1 MSASL
6 VTGANFGRKSNFR
19 TSDMLPIAETLS
31 ASGELKQIVCQINA
45 GSPFPGTVG
54 AIPNIVRFP
63 LRVLEKYAGLSL
75 SRQVQD
81 RIFDFFA
88 AWRLK
93 RVDVT
98 FIHGGFF
105 MPRTVARARALGN
118 TVVDISVN
126 AEIASNSKLEH
137 EELANLGYPAFA
149 GTYTRLLEETAPL
162 LDLDYLLLMSEY
174 TKRTYLEAGY
184 PADRIFIAHID
195 VDTERFKAHERKEG
209 EPFRVLYLAFT
220 QPLKGV
226 HYLLDAWESLSLP
239 NSELRIVGDY
249 SAMPKELE
257 EAYRRRIA
265 KNPTIVWRPGTQT
278 PEAEF
283 KNASVYVFPT
293 LTEGFGRSALE
304 ALACGLPV
312 ITTEHAPGIVKDGV
326 TGYIVPIRS
335 GEAIAEKIRYLYEH
349 PEEAK
354 RMGEAA
360 RQSVLDKKPFGKMV
374 EEIYGEIMRRKGK
387 QV

>member
-19 TSDMLPIAETLS
+19 TSDMLPLIETLS

-45 GSPFPGTVG
+45 GSLYPGTVG
-54 AIPNIVRFP
+54 AIPNVIRLP
-63 LRVLEKYAGLSL
+63 LRALEKYVGLSF
-75 SRQVQD
+75 SRDTQD
-81 RIFDFFA
+81 RIFDYFA

-93 RVDVT
+93 KVDVT

-118 TVVDISVN
+118 IIVDISVN
-126 AEIASNSKLEH
+126 AEIASNSRLEH
-137 EELANLGYPAFA
+137 EELTRLGYPSYA
-149 GTYTRLLEETAPL
+149 GTYTRLLRETAPL

-174 TKRTYLEAGY
+174 TKQTYLEAGY

-195 VDTERFKAHERKEG
+195 VDTERFKPRERAEG

-226 HYLLDAWESLSLP
+226 HYLLDAWESLNLP

-249 SAMPKELE
+249 SAMPEELKRVYQE
-257 EAYRRRIA
+257 RIK
-265 KNPTIVWRPGTQT
+265 KNQTITQRPGTLS
-278 PEAEF
+278 PETEF
-283 KNASVYVFPT
+283 VHASVYVFPT

-304 ALACGLPV
+304 ALSCGLPV

-326 TGYIVPIRS
+326 TGYVVPIRD
-335 GEAIAEKIRYLYEH
+335 GAAIAQKIQYLYDH
-349 PEEAK
+349 PDEAK
-354 RMGEAA
+354 RMGQAA
-360 RQSVLDKKPFGKMV
+360 RQSVLGKKPFGKAV
-374 EEIYGEIMRRKGK
+374 QEIYTEIMRREGK
-387 QV
+387 V